1 MAAGVKLL
9 ELRRE
14 ELATRQ
20 TAWIIVREGD
30 EECIKVSWDSLLDQE
45 EIEHKI
51 SPFWKINIQM
61 ADMIHT
67 LELLYTD

>member
-1 MAAGVKLL
+1 M

-14 ELATRQ
+14 ELAIRQ
-20 TAWIIVREGD
+20 AARVMMKGG
-30 EECIKVSWDSLLDQE
+30 EECIKVSRGSFLDQE